1 VRSAPVRVLSL
12 SVAVAV
18 AVVVLPSMA
27 GAQQAEQAQLQQARD
42 RLAELGREID
52 AASDAATSAE
62 AELADAD
69 AKLREVEA
77 VVNEVAAA
85 VDRQQ
90 GAVREAEDR
99 LAAVEAE
106 AAEVAA
112 AFADRASR
120 MFKEGPN
127 LPFET
132 LLSSGGAEDAMTRTS
147 YLRVITQ
154 ADRVNIETLEA
165 AETAVDAQRERLL
178 EEQERLEAM
187 LAEQQ
192 ELLAE
197 VERLRESRALAAAD
211 ARDRVRQ
218 LEAEQDDLEE
228 DQARL
233 EALIRQKQEEARR
246 EAERRA
252 AAQRAAEERAAEQR
266 AADRRAAEQR
276 AAASDSSSADS
287 SSGSSS
293 SGSSSSG
300 SSSAGSSSAGSSS
313 AGSSSAG
320 SSSGSSSGGGSAQ
333 TSTPSSSGFAWPLCA
348 PVTSEYGPRWG
359 RMHRG
364 IDQGASTGTPI
375 GASKAGIV
383 IFAGWQGGYG
393 NLTLIDHHD
402 GVVTAYAHQSRLAVS
417 SGASVSQGQT
427 IGYVGNTGNS
437 TGPHLHFETRVNGSA
452 VNPRQYLSGSP
463 C

>member
-1 VRSAPVRVLSL
+1 VRSAPVRALSL
-12 SVAVAV
+12 LVAIVLA
-18 AVVVLPSMA
+18 AAVLPTVA
-27 GAQQAEQAQLQQARD
+27 GAQQAEQAQLQQARE
-42 RLAELGREID
+42 RLAQLSREID
-52 AASDAATSAE
+52 AASRDAATAE

-69 AKLREVEA
+69 AKLREIEA

-85 VDRQQ
+85 VDRQR

-99 LAAVEAE
+99 LAAVETE

-154 ADRVNIETLEA
+154 ADRVNIDSLDA
-165 AETAVDAQRERLL
+165 AETAVTAQRARLL
-178 EEQERLEAM
+178 EEQERLEQM
-187 LAEQQ
+187 LAEQE

-197 VERLRESRALAAAD
+197 VQRLRESRALAAAE
-211 ARDRVRQ
+211 AREQVRQ
-218 LEAEQDDLEE
+218 LETEHDDLEQ

-233 EALIRQKQEEARR
+233 ESLIRQKQAEARR
-246 EAERRA
+246 EAERV
-252 AAQRAAEERAAEQR
+252 AAEERAA
-266 AADRRAAEQR
+266 QR
-276 AAASDSSSADS
+276 AAAQQQQQAARQTT
-287 SSGSSS
+287 SSGGGGGGASSS
-293 SGSSSSG
+293 SGY
-300 SSSAGSSSAGSSS
+300 
-313 AGSSSAG
+313 
-320 SSSGSSSGGGSAQ
+320 
-333 TSTPSSSGFAWPLCA
+333 AWPLCA

-375 GASKAGIV
+375 GASKAGTV

-393 NLTLIDHHD
+393 NLTLIDHGD
-402 GVVTAYAHQSRLAVS
+402 GVVTAYAHQSRFAVG
-417 SGASVSQGQT
+417 SGARVSQGQT
-427 IGYVGNTGNS
+427 IGFVGNTGNS

-452 VNPRQYLSGSP
+452 VNPRQYLPGSP

>member
-1 VRSAPVRVLSL
+1 VRSAPVRALSL
-12 SVAVAV
+12 LVAIVLA
-18 AVVVLPSMA
+18 AAVLPTVA
-27 GAQQAEQAQLQQARD
+27 GAQQAEQAQLQQARE
-42 RLAELGREID
+42 RLAQLSREID
-52 AASDAATSAE
+52 AASQEAATAE

-85 VDRQQ
+85 VDRQR

-154 ADRVNIETLEA
+154 ADRVNIDSLDA
-165 AETAVDAQRERLL
+165 AETAVTAQRARLL
-178 EEQERLEAM
+178 EEQERLEQM
-187 LAEQQ
+187 LAEQE
-192 ELLAE
+192 ELLEE
-197 VERLRESRALAAAD
+197 VQRLRESRALAAAE
-211 ARDRVRQ
+211 AREQVRQ
-218 LEAEQDDLEE
+218 LETEHDDLEE

-233 EALIRQKQEEARR
+233 ESLIRQKQAEARR

-252 AAQRAAEERAAEQR
+252 AEERAAARRAAEEQQQQQQQQQQAARQTT
-266 AADRRAAEQR
+266 
-276 AAASDSSSADS
+276 
-287 SSGSSS
+287 SSGGGGGGGGASSS
-293 SGSSSSG
+293 SGY
-300 SSSAGSSSAGSSS
+300 
-313 AGSSSAG
+313 
-320 SSSGSSSGGGSAQ
+320 
-333 TSTPSSSGFAWPLCA
+333 AWPLCA

-375 GASKAGIV
+375 GASKAGTV

-393 NLTLIDHHD
+393 NLTLIDHGD
-402 GVVTAYAHQSRLAVS
+402 GVVTAYAHQSRFAAG
-417 SGASVSQGQT
+417 SGARVSQGQT
-427 IGYVGNTGNS
+427 IGFVGNTGNS

-452 VNPRQYLSGSP
+452 VNPRQYLPGSP

>member
-1 VRSAPVRVLSL
+1 VRSAPVRALSL
-12 SVAVAV
+12 LVAIVLA
-18 AVVVLPSMA
+18 AAVLPTVA
-27 GAQQAEQAQLQQARD
+27 GAQQAEQAQLQQARE
-42 RLAELGREID
+42 RLAQLSREID
-52 AASDAATSAE
+52 AASQEAATAE

-85 VDRQQ
+85 VDRQR

-154 ADRVNIETLEA
+154 ADRVNIDSLDA
-165 AETAVDAQRERLL
+165 AETAVTAQRARLL
-178 EEQERLEAM
+178 EEQERLEQM
-187 LAEQQ
+187 LAEQE
-192 ELLAE
+192 ELLEE
-197 VERLRESRALAAAD
+197 VQRLRESRALAAAE
-211 ARDRVRQ
+211 AREQVRQ
-218 LEAEQDDLEE
+218 LETEHDDLEE

-233 EALIRQKQEEARR
+233 ESLIRQKQAEARR

-252 AAQRAAEERAAEQR
+252 AEERAAARRAAEEQQQQQQQQQQAARQTT
-266 AADRRAAEQR
+266 
-276 AAASDSSSADS
+276 
-287 SSGSSS
+287 SSGGGGGGGGGGASSS
-293 SGSSSSG
+293 SGY
-300 SSSAGSSSAGSSS
+300 
-313 AGSSSAG
+313 
-320 SSSGSSSGGGSAQ
+320 
-333 TSTPSSSGFAWPLCA
+333 AWPLCA

-375 GASKAGIV
+375 GASKAGTV

-393 NLTLIDHHD
+393 NLTLIDHGD
-402 GVVTAYAHQSRLAVS
+402 GVVTAYAHQSRFAAG
-417 SGASVSQGQT
+417 SGARVSQGQT
-427 IGYVGNTGNS
+427 IGFVGNTGNS

-452 VNPRQYLSGSP
+452 VNPRQYLPGSP

>member
-1 VRSAPVRVLSL
+1 LTPSVGSSSNGVADPEVLVRSVPVRVLSL
-12 SVAVAV
+12 AVAVAL
-18 AVVVLPSMA
+18 AVVVLPAGA

-52 AASDAATSAE
+52 AASEVASSAE

-99 LAAVEAE
+99 LAAVESE

-120 MFKEGPN
+120 MFKGGPS
-127 LPFET
+127 LPFQT

-154 ADRVNIETLEA
+154 ADRVTIETLEA

-178 EEQERLEAM
+178 EEQQRLEAM

-197 VERLRESRALAAAD
+197 VQRLRESRALAAAD
-211 ARDRVRQ
+211 ARDQLRQ
-218 LEAEQDDLEE
+218 LEAEQDSLEE

-252 AAQRAAEERAAEQR
+252 AAQRAAEERAAEER
-266 AADRRAAEQR
+266 AANERRAAEQR
-276 AAASDSSSADS
+276 AASETSSAGPGS
-287 SSGSSS
+287 ASSGSAAA
-293 SGSSSSG
+293 
-300 SSSAGSSSAGSSS
+300 SAP
-313 AGSSSAG
+313 AG
-320 SSSGSSSGGGSAQ
+320 SSSGGSAP
-333 TSTPSSSGFAWPLCA
+333 TSAPSSSGFAWPLCA

-364 IDQGASTGTPI
+364 IDQGASTGTAI
-375 GASKAGIV
+375 GASKAGTV

-402 GVVTAYAHQSRLAVS
+402 GVVTAYAHQSSFAVR

-427 IGYVGNTGNS
+427 IGYVGSTGNS

>member
-1 VRSAPVRVLSL
+1 VRSAPVRALSL
-12 SVAVAV
+12 LVAIVLA
-18 AVVVLPSMA
+18 AAVLPTVA
-27 GAQQAEQAQLQQARD
+27 GAQQAEQAQLQQARE
-42 RLAELGREID
+42 RLAQLSREID
-52 AASDAATSAE
+52 AASREAATAE

-85 VDRQQ
+85 VDRQR

-99 LAAVEAE
+99 LAAVETE

-154 ADRVNIETLEA
+154 ADRVNIDSLDA
-165 AETAVDAQRERLL
+165 AETAVTAQRARLL
-178 EEQERLEAM
+178 EEQERLEQM
-187 LAEQQ
+187 LAEQE

-197 VERLRESRALAAAD
+197 VQRLRESRALAAAE
-211 ARDRVRQ
+211 AREQVRQ
-218 LEAEQDDLEE
+218 LEIEHDDLEE

-233 EALIRQKQEEARR
+233 ESLIRQKQAEARR
-246 EAERRA
+246 EAERVAAQER
-252 AAQRAAEERAAEQR
+252 AAQRAAAQQQQQAARQTT
-266 AADRRAAEQR
+266 
-276 AAASDSSSADS
+276 
-287 SSGSSS
+287 SSGGGGGGASSS
-293 SGSSSSG
+293 SGY
-300 SSSAGSSSAGSSS
+300 
-313 AGSSSAG
+313 
-320 SSSGSSSGGGSAQ
+320 
-333 TSTPSSSGFAWPLCA
+333 AWPLCA

-375 GASKAGIV
+375 GASKAGTV

-393 NLTLIDHHD
+393 NLTLIDHGD
-402 GVVTAYAHQSRLAVS
+402 GVVTAYAHQSRFAVG
-417 SGASVSQGQT
+417 SGARVSQGQT
-427 IGYVGNTGNS
+427 IGFVGNTGNS
-437 TGPHLHFETRVNGSA
+437 TGPHLHFETRVNGNA
-452 VNPRQYLSGSP
+452 VNPRQYLPGSP

>member
-1 VRSAPVRVLSL
+1 VRSVPARVVSL
-12 SVAVAV
+12 LIAVAM
-18 AVVVLPSMA
+18 AALLLPTVA
-27 GAQQAEQAQLQQARD
+27 GAQQAEQRQLQEARD
-42 RLAELGREID
+42 RLSQLSREID
-52 AASDAATSAE
+52 VASRDAEQAE
-62 AELADAD
+62 TELADAD
-69 AKLREVEA
+69 RKLREVEA

-85 VDRQQ
+85 VDRQR

-106 AAEVAA
+106 AAEVAE
-112 AFADRASR
+112 AFADRAAR
-120 MFKEGPN
+120 MFKEGAN
-127 LPFET
+127 VPFET
-132 LLSSGGAEDAMTRTS
+132 LLSSGGAEEAMTRTS
-147 YLRVITQ
+147 YLRVISQ
-154 ADRVNIETLEA
+154 ADRVNIESLDA
-165 AETAVDAQRERLL
+165 AEVAVAAQRERLF

-197 VERLRESRALAAAD
+197 VEELRESRALAAAN
-211 ARDRVRQ
+211 AREQLRQ
-218 LEAEQDDLEE
+218 LESEHDDLEE

-233 EALIRQKQEEARR
+233 ESLIRQKQEEARR

-252 AAQRAAEERAAEQR
+252 AAEREAA
-266 AADRRAAEQR
+266 RRAERQQ
-276 AAASDSSSADS
+276 AAAQP
-287 SSGSSS
+287 SSS
-293 SGSSSSG
+293 SGG
-300 SSSAGSSSAGSSS
+300 TARTSA
-313 AGSSSAG
+313 
-320 SSSGSSSGGGSAQ
+320 
-333 TSTPSSSGFAWPLCA
+333 PSSSGFAWPLCA

-359 RMHRG
+359 RMHAG

-375 GASKAGIV
+375 GASKAGTV

-402 GVVTAYAHQSRLAVS
+402 GVVTAYAHQSSFAVG

-452 VNPRQYLSGSP
+452 VNPRQYLPGSP

>member
-12 SVAVAV
+12 LVAVLLAGT
-18 AVVVLPSMA
+18 VLPTVA
-27 GAQQAEQAQLQQARD
+27 GAQQAEQRQLQEARD
-42 RLAELGREID
+42 RLAQLSREID
-52 AASDAATSAE
+52 AASEEAASAE
-62 AELADAD
+62 AELEDAD

-85 VDRQQ
+85 VDRQR

-99 LAAVEAE
+99 LEAVERE
-106 AAEVAA
+106 AAEVAE

-132 LLSSGGAEDAMTRTS
+132 LLNSGGAEDAMTRTS

-154 ADRVNIETLEA
+154 ADRVNIETLDA
-165 AETAVDAQRERLL
+165 VETAVEAQRVRLV

-187 LAEQQ
+187 LAEQE
-192 ELLAE
+192 ELLEE
-197 VERLRESRALAAAD
+197 VQRLRESRALAAAE
-211 ARDRVRQ
+211 ARDQVRL
-218 LEAEQDDLEE
+218 LESEHDDLQE

-233 EALIRQKQEEARR
+233 EALIRQKQAEARR
-246 EAERRA
+246 AAERA
-252 AAQRAAEERAAEQR
+252 AAEERAA
-266 AADRRAAEQR
+266 ARRAEERQAAR
-276 AAASDSSSADS
+276 ASSSS
-287 SSGSSS
+287 SSSGSSGSSS
-293 SGSSSSG
+293 STGSG
-300 SSSAGSSSAGSSS
+300 G
-313 AGSSSAG
+313 
-320 SSSGSSSGGGSAQ
+320 SGGGGGGAA
-333 TSTPSSSGFAWPLCA
+333 SSSGFAWPMCA

-359 RMHRG
+359 RLHAG

-375 GASKAGIV
+375 GASKAGTV

-402 GVVTAYAHQSRLAVS
+402 GVVTAYAHQSRFAVS
-417 SGASVSQGQT
+417 SGARVSQGQT

-452 VNPRQYLSGSP
+452 VNPRQYLPGSP